1 MGQNLRK
8 TTRGSGFPG
17 VNYRMKL
24 LLYLGLK
31 GQGREWF
38 LEDEKWSTMERIMK
52 RWHQPTAIWQGKCWG
67 KEEDLNLTLLQ
78 LSSVPFIGQTQLE
91 VKEEES
97 SFMQPMNW
105 ALRGQSKFRRHRERQ
120 MEQTSDSE
128 ESRLSSRFVTWAPR
142 RTELP
147 FTEMKENLGAV
158 DLGKNT
164 RSTILDILH

>member
-1 MGQNLRK
+1 MGQNLKK

-17 VNYRMKL
+17 VSYWMKL

-38 LEDEKWSTMERIMK
+38 LEDGKWSTMERIMK
-52 RWHQPTAIWQGKCWG
+52 RWHQPTAIRQGKWG
-67 KEEDLNLTLLQ
+67 KDEDINLTLLQ
-78 LSSVPFIGQTQLE
+78 LSSVPLIGQTQLE
-91 VKEEES
+91 VKEEDNS
-97 SFMQPMNW
+97 LMQSMNW
-105 ALRGQSKFRRHRERQ
+105 ALRGQSKFRRHREGQ
-120 MEQTSDSE
+120 MEQTSHSE

-142 RTELP
+142 RIELP
-147 FTEMKENLGAV
+147 FTEMEENLGAV